1 MTSPSDRF
9 SASTVDLLNAA
20 QLAQAALQSG
30 DALAAQAPGEE
41 WLLLALEAGD
51 RAHQAQ
57 ALLHLARCD
66 RALHRPRDA
75 RPRCELAARLFRHVG
90 DPAGEAGALS
100 VLAHTASLA
109 GHHEEAI
116 EAALL
121 GLRLAQSQESG
132 VAQVV
137 ALQDLGACY
146 VWARS
151 FEPAQQVLRQ
161 AADAANACKPRQT
174 PLAACLWLATGE
186 LLRLAGER
194 EQRGQ
199 LPALGALEAHLIN
212 ARHLLGEVLEGAVGG
227 VTGELAGEAQ
237 CWWTLMQTLAQIW
250 KGASGLAQPEFQ
262 QALAL
267 LPGGDRHWLA
277 ALAAWVQA
285 ELAWSRRL
293 WPQAR
298 RAASQLV
305 AQADAVQHEPLAQ
318 LGELIASQIE
328 EQQGQPQR
336 ALQRMRALREREAR
350 VRIASLDSRAE
361 AVQWQLDARRSER
374 DRAQLADQAQ
384 RLEKLSMEDPL
395 TGLANRRSFEAQA
408 ESVLRA
414 GGVVSVAL
422 IDVDH
427 FKQVNDRHSHLVG
440 DQVLSQIARLMR
452 LHVREQ
458 DLAARLAGD
467 EFVLLLRG
475 ATEDVAQQAC
485 ERLCSAVKAHDWS
498 AIADGLAVSVSIGA
512 AQRQDGDTLQTW
524 LARSDAAMYAA
535 KRERHAQ
542 ALASGAEDGEGDTLD

>member
-1 MTSPSDRF
+1 MDLSTSSHQAR
-9 SASTVDLLNAA
+9 
-20 QLAQAALQSG
+20 AALQAG
-30 DALAAQAPGEE
+30 DPLAAQAPGDE
-41 WLLLALEAGD
+41 WLLLAMEAD
-51 RAHQAQ
+51 DPHQQAQ

-66 RALHRPRDA
+66 RALHRPREA
-75 RPRCELAARLFRHVG
+75 RPRSELAARMFRQLG
-90 DPAGEAGALS
+90 DADGEAGALS
-100 VLAHTASLA
+100 VLAHAASLA

-121 GLRLAQSQESG
+121 GLRLAQSSANG

-151 FEPAQQVLRQ
+151 VEPANEVLRQ

-199 LPALGALEAHLIN
+199 LPTLGALEAHLIN
-212 ARHLLGEVLEGAVGG
+212 ARHLLGEVLDGAVGG

-267 LPGGDRHWLA
+267 LPGAERHWLA

-305 AQADAVQHEPLAQ
+305 MQADAVQHEPLAQ

-336 ALQRMRALREREAR
+336 ALQRLRALREREAR
-350 VRIASLDSRAE
+350 VRVASLDSRAE

-408 ESVLRA
+408 EVLLRA

-427 FKQVNDRHSHLVG
+427 FKQVNDQHSHLVG

-475 ATEDVAQQAC
+475 ATEEVAQQAC
-485 ERLCSAVKAHDWS
+485 RRLALAVSEHDWS
-498 AIADGLAVSVSIGA
+498 AVAEGLAVSISIGA
-512 AQRQDGDTLQTW
+512 AQRQDGDTLQSW
-524 LARSDAAMYAA
+524 LARSDAAMYGA
-535 KRERHAQ
+535 KRLRHAGE
-542 ALASGAEDGEGDTLD
+542 ALDDGEGDTPD